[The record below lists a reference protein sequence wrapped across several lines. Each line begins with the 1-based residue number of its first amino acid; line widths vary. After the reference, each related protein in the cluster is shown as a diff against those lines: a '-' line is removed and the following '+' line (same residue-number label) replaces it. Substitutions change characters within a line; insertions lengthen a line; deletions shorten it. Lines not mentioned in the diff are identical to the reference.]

1 MAIKTHDLKCW
12 TLLDIGEKGSDYIL
26 SEKNKIK
33 LETDLTEMLSTQKV
47 VHGIYMYEE
56 KSHILTCKIKI
67 KHCTFIL
74 YFSP

>member
-26 SEKNKIK
+26 SEKKNK

-47 VHGIYMYEE
+47 VHGIYMYGE
-56 KSHILTCKIKI
+56 KSHILTCKKKI
-67 KHCTFIL
+67 KHCTFIV

>member
-47 VHGIYMYEE
+47 VHGIYMYGE
-56 KSHILTCKIKI
+56 KSHILTFKIKI